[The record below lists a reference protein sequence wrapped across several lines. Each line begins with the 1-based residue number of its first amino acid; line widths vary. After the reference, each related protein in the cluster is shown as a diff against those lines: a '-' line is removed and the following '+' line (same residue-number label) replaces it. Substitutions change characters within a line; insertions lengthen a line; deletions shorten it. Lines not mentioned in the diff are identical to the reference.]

1 MKTAEEVL
9 KLIGQNLFSS
19 YPLSDQALCLEHAIP
34 LAEVAYHDHDGEP
47 LLPVSIQMPGN
58 YSISGRF
65 HLPLSLHG
73 YIATCEHTN
82 RTFLGFRGTDSM
94 TNVITDIAQYL
105 VGSSLVYKMALG
117 LLIEIRSQIQNEL
130 LVVGHSLGGGLMQFA
145 VAGLNDL
152 EVEGI
157 GFNSAGLSDMTYNI
171 LHGRD
176 GRISHFHLKYDQ
188 VFYIGHQLGKCFDM
202 NHSVSNPISAHR
214 LSTMR
219 KYVDCGCNLPYFWI
233 S

>member
-1 MKTAEEVL
+1 
-9 KLIGQNLFSS
+9 
-19 YPLSDQALCLEHAIP
+19 
-34 LAEVAYHDHDGEP
+34 
-47 LLPVSIQMPGN
+47 
-58 YSISGRF
+58 
-65 HLPLSLHG
+65 
-73 YIATCEHTN
+73 
-82 RTFLGFRGTDSM
+82 M
-94 TNVITDIAQYL
+94 TNMITDIAQYL

-145 VAGLNDL
+145 VAGLNEL
-152 EVEGI
+152 EIEGI

-171 LHGRD
+171 LHGKD

-188 VFYIGHQLGKCFDM
+188 VFHIGHQLGRCYDM
-202 NHSVSNPISAHR
+202 NHSVSNPVSAHH

-233 S
+233 AYK